1 MDDSYQAGFAQ
12 GWKAIRGGA
21 AAVPGHATYAPTKG
35 RTPFQEGIR
44 RAVKKAL
51 QREGFDEVADEI

>member
-1 MDDSYQAGFAQ
+1 MEETYSAGFEQ

-21 AAVPGHATYAPTKG
+21 AAVPGHAIHGTTRG

-44 RAVKKAL
+44 RAVKRAL
-51 QREGFDEVADEI
+51 EREGLDDAADSI